1 MPDAESQRTQAAA
14 AQASVYDRALRAD
27 LERRLTAL
35 GATSDDAFGM
45 MGVGDGILV
54 VGLFVVGPALVAWLF
69 R

>member
-14 AQASVYDRALRAD
+14 AEAVHERALRAD
-27 LERRLTAL
+27 LERRIAAL